1 MPAAQQFGDPDPIDT
16 HELMG
21 LLWQRRLLVLGSAVL
36 WTAVFAAIAY
46 LTTPVYRGSTELLA
60 AKPQDRSI
68 LGDLGSGLSS
78 VTGLA
83 SLAGIDLPSQNEDLD
98 EAIAVLR
105 SRQFTQEFI
114 AANNLMQDL
123 YPTWDGQTGTWKTKS
138 WRPRRPPT
146 LARAFRRFDTSIR
159 TVKRDTKTGI
169 IELTIDWKDRLK
181 AAEWANGLV
190 RALNAEMRA
199 RAITKADA
207 SIRYLQKELAGTGD
221 VGTRDAVNRLME
233 SEIKQRMYA
242 DVTEEYSL
250 RVVDRALPS
259 DADDPLRPR
268 KALLVAIG
276 FITGLVVGVVVL
288 VLRHLFRASARTKA

>member
-1 MPAAQQFGDPDPIDT
+1 MPAARQFGDPDPIDSR
-16 HELMG
+16 ELMA
-21 LLWQRRLLVLGSAVL
+21 LLWQRRLVILVSAML
-36 WTAVFAAIAY
+36 WTVVMAAFAY
-46 LTTPVYRGSTELLA
+46 LSTPVYRGSTDLLA

-114 AANNLMQDL
+114 AANNLMPDL
-123 YPTWDGQTGTWKTKS
+123 YPTWDSQAGK
-138 WRPRRPPT
+138 WRSRNWLHRGPPT

-159 TVKRDTKTGI
+159 TVTRNTKTGI
-169 IELTIDWKDRLK
+169 IELTIDWKDRVK

-199 RAITKADA
+199 RAIAKADA
-207 SIRYLQKELAGTGD
+207 SIHYLQKELAGTGD

-268 KALLVAIG
+268 KSLLIAVG
-276 FITGLVVGVVVL
+276 FIMGLVVGVVWVL
-288 VLRHLFRASARTKA
+288 LRHFFRPLARINA